1 MSRERFSELLPW
13 YVNGTLSAEDRA
25 WVDSYLSEHPA
36 AREELDWYTSLQE
49 GIADNA
55 PKVPATIGLAKTMSL
70 IRGDRPT
77 IAERI
82 MGFFGGMFLTPA
94 PAGRAGRS
102 GAGGLS
108 LRPALAIGL
117 VIAVVVQAGVIATM
131 FGSGGADQ
139 AAMMRA
145 GRTVPAEDGPV
156 LKLAFAPETKEADLR
171 LLLVGVQGTIVS
183 GPGQLGDYYVRV
195 PTGKE
200 NEALASLRTSPLVQ
214 SAELVPGVPPRQ

>member
-13 YVNGTLSAEDRA
+13 YVNGTLSEQDRA
-25 WVDSYLSEHPA
+25 WVEDYLRENQN
-36 AREELDWYTSLQE
+36 AREELDWYRSLQV

-102 GAGGLS
+102 GAGAFS

-131 FGSGGADQ
+131 FGGGSADQ

-145 GRTVPAEDGPV
+145 GRTVPADEGPV
-156 LKLAFAPETKEADLR
+156 LKLAFVPDAKEADLR
-171 LLLVGVQGTIVS
+171 LLLVGVQGTIVG

-195 PTGKE
+195 PAGKE
-200 NEALASLRTSPLVQ
+200 NESLARVRTSPLVQ

>member
-13 YVNGTLSAEDRA
+13 YVNGTLSEEDRQ
-25 WVDSYLSEHPA
+25 WVESFLRDNPT
-36 AREELDWYTSLQE
+36 AREELDWYRSLQQ
-49 GIADNA
+49 GIADSA
-55 PKVPATIGLAKTMSL
+55 PKVPATIGLAKTMAL
-70 IRGDRPT
+70 VRGDRPT

-102 GAGGLS
+102 GAGAFS

-117 VIAVVVQAGVIATM
+117 VIAVVVQAGIIASM

-145 GRTVPAEDGPV
+145 GSTVPAEEGPV
-156 LKLAFAPETKEADLR
+156 LKLAFVPDAKEADLR
-171 LLLVGVQGTIVS
+171 LLLVGVQGTIVG

-195 PTGKE
+195 PAGKE
-200 NEALASLRTSPLVQ
+200 VEAQKQLAASPLVQ
-214 SAELVPGVPPRQ
+214 SADLVPGLPPRQ

>member
-1 MSRERFSELLPW
+1 
-13 YVNGTLSAEDRA
+13 
-25 WVDSYLSEHPA
+25 
-36 AREELDWYTSLQE
+36 
-49 GIADNA
+49 
-55 PKVPATIGLAKTMSL
+55 MSL

-77 IAERI
+77 LAERI

-102 GAGGLS
+102 GAGAFS

-145 GRTVPAEDGPV
+145 GPTVPAEDGPV
-156 LKLAFAPETKEADLR
+156 LKLAFAPDAKEADLR

-195 PTGKE
+195 PAGKE
-200 NEALASLRTSPLVQ
+200 ADALAKVRTSALVQ